1 MEKKLYTL
9 IVHSENIAGI
19 LSQITAVFTR
29 QQVNI
34 ESLNVSASS
43 IKGIHKYTI
52 TAWSDDVQINKIN
65 NQIEKKIDVIQSRVL
80 TDEDIFI
87 QEVALLKISTPVM
100 LENANVCHE
109 IRKHNAQIL
118 ESNPIY
124 SVVTATG
131 LTDQIMD
138 LYYSLDELGC
148 VLQYSRTGRIVITKS
163 KEEALSDKLA
173 KLEREQAEKTKV
185 TR

>member
-1 MEKKLYTL
+1 MMDKKLYTL

-52 TAWSDDVQINKIN
+52 TAWSDEVQIQKIN
-65 NQIEKKIDVIQSRVL
+65 KQIEKKIDVIQSKIL
-80 TDEDIFI
+80 TDEEIFM
-87 QEVALLKISTPVM
+87 QEVVLLKISTPVM
-100 LENANVCHE
+100 LNNPQVCRV
-109 IRKHNAQIL
+109 IRQNNAQIL
-118 ESNPIY
+118 ESNSTY

-131 LTDQIMD
+131 LTDQVIA
-138 LYYSLDELGC
+138 LYHALDELDC
-148 VLQYSRTGRIVITKS
+148 VLQFSRTGRIVITKS
-163 KEEALSDKLA
+163 KEEALSDKLS
-173 KLEREQAEKTKV
+173 KSE
-185 TR
+185 

>member
-1 MEKKLYTL
+1 MENKLYTL

-19 LSQITAVFTR
+19 LSQITSVFTR

-52 TAWSDDVQINKIN
+52 TAYSDEAQIQKISQ
-65 NQIEKKIDVIQSRVL
+65 QIEKKIDVLQSRVL
-80 TDEDIFI
+80 TDDDIFI
-87 QEVALLKISTPVM
+87 QEVALLKISTPIM
-100 LENANVCHE
+100 LENQNVCRV
-109 IRKHNAQIL
+109 IREHNAQIL
-118 ESNPIY
+118 ESNSIF

-131 LTDQIMD
+131 LTDKIMD
-138 LYYSLDELGC
+138 LYFSLDELNC

-163 KEEALSDKLA
+163 KDEQLSAKIA
-173 KLEREQAEKTKV
+173 KLEREHKS
-185 TR
+185 

>member
-9 IVHSENIAGI
+9 VVHSENIAGI

-43 IKGIHKYTI
+43 IKGVHKYTI
-52 TAWSDDVQINKIN
+52 TAWSDEDQIQKISKL
-65 NQIEKKIDVIQSRVL
+65 IEKKIDVLQSRVL
-80 TDEDIFI
+80 TDNDVFI
-87 QEVALLKISTPVM
+87 QEVALLKISTPIM
-100 LENANVCHE
+100 LENSNVCKL
-109 IRKHNAQIL
+109 IRQHNAQIL

-124 SVVTATG
+124 SVVTMTG
-131 LTDQIMD
+131 ITDQIMD
-138 LYYSLDELGC
+138 LYFSLDELGC

-163 KEEALSDKLA
+163 TEEPLSDKIA
-173 KLEREQAEKTKV
+173 NLEKEQDNMV
-185 TR
+185 